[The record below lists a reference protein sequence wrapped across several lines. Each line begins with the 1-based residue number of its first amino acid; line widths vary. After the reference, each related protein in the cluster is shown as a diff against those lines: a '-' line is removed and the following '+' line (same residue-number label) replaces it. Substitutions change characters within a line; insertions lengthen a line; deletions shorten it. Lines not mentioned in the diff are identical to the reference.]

1 MLLFQKAVVD
11 LMEAGRIFYIVF
23 TDNWYT
29 FPLLFH
35 FQSQKTGAVGTARTN
50 RCHMLRDQEGKILCL
65 SWMDMKLVTR
75 LTAAQAL
82 AMVQARFEA
91 PLRCIIQSRDESCWS
106 RRSTGL
112 LMPFSEKVT
121 EVVKKA
127 VFYLHGLATVNTFS
141 VYKLLRHRVV

>member
-11 LMEAGRIFYIVF
+11 LMEAGRIFYKIVF
-23 TDNWYT
+23 IDNWYT

-50 RCHMLRDQEGKILCL
+50 RCHMLRDHEGKKRGEVDFWSSRSGILCL

-82 AMVQARFEA
+82 VMVQARFEA
-91 PLRCIIQSRDESCWS
+91 HC
-106 RRSTGL
+106 
-112 LMPFSEKVT
+112 
-121 EVVKKA
+121 VV
-127 VFYLHGLATVNTFS
+127 
-141 VYKLLRHRVV
+141 